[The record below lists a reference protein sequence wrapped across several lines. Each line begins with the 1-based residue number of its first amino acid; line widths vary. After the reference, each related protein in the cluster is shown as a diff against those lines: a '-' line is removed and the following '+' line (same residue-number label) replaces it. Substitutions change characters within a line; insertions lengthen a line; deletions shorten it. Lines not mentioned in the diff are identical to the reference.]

1 MPSSR
6 YIIQIDLPTT
16 ANQNLD
22 ALAEELT
29 GTGVELDRS
38 YRPVCINPKLGRYV
52 MRGMASPEA
61 RHAAERIS
69 GVQFFSDVP
78 VHGAGKAAG
87 FGPAN

>member
-29 GTGVELDRS
+29 RTGIELDRS

-52 MRGMASPEA
+52 MRGTASPEA

-69 GVQFFSDVP
+69 GVQFFSDAP

-87 FGPAN
+87 FGAAD

>member
-52 MRGMASPEA
+52 MRGTASPEA

-69 GVQFFSDVP
+69 GIQFFSDVP
-78 VHGAGKAAG
+78 VQGAGKGAG